1 MVRTQALEARVHEA
15 LGEVMDPELP
25 VCAITDL
32 GMVERVAV
40 SDDAVEVDLLP
51 TFVGCPALDVIRED
65 VEGTLGGLADG
76 RGVRVR
82 FVFDPPWTT
91 DRMNDRA
98 REALKGYG
106 VAAPVLQI
114 AVPCPYCGSGDTTL
128 ESEFG
133 PTPCRSVRYCNA
145 CRNPFERFK
154 PKGAGGSARR
164 SASREQV

>member
-1 MVRTQALEARVHEA
+1 VKTQTLEERVHDA
-15 LGEVMDPELP
+15 LARVMDPELP

-32 GMVERVAV
+32 GMVQATTV
-40 SDDAVEVDLLP
+40 SEESISVTLLP
-51 TFVGCPALDVIRED
+51 TFVGCPALDVIRSD
-65 VEGTLGGLADG
+65 VKRALDALGSG
-76 RGVRVR
+76 REVRVS
-82 FVFDPPWTT
+82 FAFDPPWTT

-106 VAAPVLQI
+106 VAPPVVQI
-114 AVPCPYCGSGDTTL
+114 AVPCPYCGSPDTRL

-154 PKGAGGSARR
+154 PK
-164 SASREQV
+164 QVG